1 MLCSNGRLNMT
12 ENIESNTRLMRF
24 FMRVVMVFS
33 FLVMVS
39 CGNDTGNQPQASA
52 KESVIGSINSLEQFN
67 KIMETSK
74 ERLLVL
80 DFYADW
86 CPPCKD
92 LFLILEKIGK
102 ENRDIVTIYKIN
114 IDRHSELASSFR
126 VTGIPHVAFVKN
138 KENVLSLTGLY
149 PKNMYL
155 KVIQQYSENGKS

>member
-1 MLCSNGRLNMT
+1 MT
-12 ENIESNTRLMRF
+12 ETIEYNTRWVRF
-24 FMRVVMVFS
+24 FIRVVTVFS

-39 CGNDTGNQPQASA
+39 CGNDTGNQSQASA
-52 KESVIGSINSLEQFN
+52 KDSVIGSINSLEQFN

-86 CPPCKD
+86 CPPCKE
-92 LFLILEKIGK
+92 LLPVLEKIGK

-114 IDRHSELASSFR
+114 IDRHSELANSFR

-155 KVIQQYSENGKS
+155 KVIRQYSENGKS

>member
-1 MLCSNGRLNMT
+1 MA
-12 ENIESNTRLMRF
+12 ENIECNTRWVRF
-24 FMRVVMVFS
+24 FIRVVTVFS

-39 CGNDTGNQPQASA
+39 CGNNTDNQLQDSA
-52 KESVIGSINSLEQFN
+52 KDSVIGSINSLEQFN

-74 ERLLVL
+74 ERLLIL

-86 CPPCKD
+86 CPPCKE
-92 LFLILEKIGK
+92 LFPVLEKIGK
-102 ENRDIVTIYKIN
+102 ENRNIVTIYKIN
-114 IDRHSELASSFR
+114 IDRHSELANSFR

-155 KVIQQYSENGKS
+155 KVIQQYSENGTS

>member
-1 MLCSNGRLNMT
+1 MDVFNMAKK
-12 ENIESNTRLMRF
+12 IEYNTRWVRF
-24 FMRVVMVFS
+24 FIGVVPVF
-33 FLVMVS
+33 FFFVMAS
-39 CGNDTGNQPQASA
+39 CGNNSGNQPQASA
-52 KESVIGSINSLEQFN
+52 KESIIVSINSLEQFN

-86 CPPCKD
+86 CPPCKE
-92 LFLILEKIGK
+92 LFPVLEKIGK
-102 ENRDIVTIYKIN
+102 ENRDIVAIYRIN

-149 PKNMYL
+149 PKKMYL
-155 KVIQQYSENGKS
+155 KVIQQYAENGTS

>member
-1 MLCSNGRLNMT
+1 MT
-12 ENIESNTRLMRF
+12 ENIECNTRWVQF
-24 FMRVVMVFS
+24 FIRVVTVFS

-39 CGNDTGNQPQASA
+39 CGNDTGNQPQDSA
-52 KESVIGSINSLEQFN
+52 KDSVIGSINSLEQFN

-86 CPPCKD
+86 CPPCKE
-92 LFLILEKIGK
+92 LLPVLEKIGK

-114 IDRHSELASSFR
+114 IDRHSELANSFR

-155 KVIQQYSENGKS
+155 KVIEQYSENGKS

>member
-1 MLCSNGRLNMT
+1 MT
-12 ENIESNTRLMRF
+12 ENIDCNTRWVRF
-24 FMRVVMVFS
+24 FIRVVTVFS

-39 CGNDTGNQPQASA
+39 CGNNTDNQPQDSA
-52 KESVIGSINSLEQFN
+52 KDSVIGSINSLEQFN

-74 ERLLVL
+74 ERLLIL

-86 CPPCKD
+86 CPPCKE
-92 LFLILEKIGK
+92 LFPVLEKIGK
-102 ENRDIVTIYKIN
+102 ENRDRVTIYKIN
-114 IDRHSELASSFR
+114 IDRHSELANSFR